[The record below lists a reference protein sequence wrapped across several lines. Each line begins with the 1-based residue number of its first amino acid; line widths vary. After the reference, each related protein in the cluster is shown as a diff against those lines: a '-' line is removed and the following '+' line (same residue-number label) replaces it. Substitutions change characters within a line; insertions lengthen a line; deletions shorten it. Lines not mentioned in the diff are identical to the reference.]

1 LIVLA
6 FKLLQDLNMH
16 RSFEIRSRFK
26 ASLVERER
34 ERENMFLLL
43 QSFIL
48 AVVLALSHRR

>member
-16 RSFEIRSRFK
+16 RSLEIRSRFK

-34 ERENMFLLL
+34 EREIMFMLL